1 MTLEQFERLQ
11 QILQALEPETK
22 NMRGRSPD
30 FVRDQLE
37 RVDRFGV
44 NVSVTPRQMTWL
56 EDLYVEHVGS
66 LDALGGAAP
75 TDAEN
80 REDVLGEDPE
90 DDEDPAPKRPVNTL
104 EWGKK

>member
-1 MTLEQFERLQ
+1 MTPEQFERLQ
-11 QILQALEPETK
+11 QMLQALEPEIK

-44 NVSVTPRQMTWL
+44 NVSMTPRQMKWL

-66 LDALGGAAP
+66 LDALDGATP

-80 REDVLGEDPE
+80 REDVLGEDSE
-90 DDEDPAPKRPVNTL
+90 DDEDPTPKKPSNML